1 MTDIVG
7 VTLSRVIKYF
17 MEDFD
22 PSDVKLPNGIC
33 THCRNI
39 LLNIEKEKPAALND
53 PIDFSK
59 LSFPVLTRKYES
71 ISDLG
76 DLRDCPCSI
85 CVIAKTNPGQ
95 INNSFGGQKK
105 KEGHLFSVDLQ
116 VKILKGYPFLN

>member
-22 PSDVKLPNGIC
+22 PNDVKLPNGIC

-59 LSFPVLTRKYES
+59 LSFPFLTRKYES

-76 DLRDCPCSI
+76 DL
-85 CVIAKTNPGQ
+85 
-95 INNSFGGQKK
+95 
-105 KEGHLFSVDLQ
+105 L
-116 VKILKGYPFLN
+116 